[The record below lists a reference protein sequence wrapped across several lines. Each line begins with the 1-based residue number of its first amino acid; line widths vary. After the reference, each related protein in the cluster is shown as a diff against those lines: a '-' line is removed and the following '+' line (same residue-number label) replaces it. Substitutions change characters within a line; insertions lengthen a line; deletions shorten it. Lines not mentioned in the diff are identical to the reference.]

1 MGTKQSKPVRQ
12 LYRKRTD
19 VMMEAMGKTLQSDS
33 EREWVK
39 LNGRRGSLHWAMR
52 KEQRPE
58 EELKMQTKTLKINV
72 QRATKRRRH
81 ISFPE
86 NTEKITHRATFSSLD
101 SSKPLLPLGAP
112 KCPIKQAP
120 FVSTTALLKRQADA
134 VSSPKQAMQFEDTS
148 SSTTVLYTDF
158 RKRLPDSAHLAKSQY
173 KLNRPKRHLTDL
185 EPFNSNIAP
194 IETEPAQSM
203 MSMLREAAE
212 IRYEPSVPKVLRR
225 TVVDLRPVLS
235 PTVTT
240 VLGSGRNVGLKAQF
254 DVFSFSSEAEKQMGQ
269 YRIKT
274 QSQVA
279 DFKPSTPS
287 HTSHGQSRSSGHWAW
302 RGKGSAMPPPSS

>member
-1 MGTKQSKPVRQ
+1 
-12 LYRKRTD
+12 
-19 VMMEAMGKTLQSDS
+19 MMDAMGKTLHSDS

-58 EELKMQTKTLKINV
+58 EELKVQTKTLKINV

-86 NTEKITHRATFSSLD
+86 NTEKATHRATFSSLD
-101 SSKPLLPLGAP
+101 CSKPLLPIGAP

-120 FVSTTALLKRQADA
+120 FISTTALLKRQADA

-148 SSTTVLYTDF
+148 STAVLYTDF
-158 RKRLPDSAHLAKSQY
+158 RKRLHESAHPAKSQY
-173 KLNRPKRHLTDL
+173 KLNRPKRQLGDF
-185 EPFNSNIAP
+185 EVFSSNV
-194 IETEPAQSM
+194 ETEPTQSM

-212 IRYEPSVPKVLRR
+212 IRYEPSVPKVSRR
-225 TVVDLRPVLS
+225 TVVDLRPALS
-235 PTVTT
+235 PTAPIA
-240 VLGSGRNVGLKAQF
+240 LGSGRDTVGLKAQF

-274 QSQVA
+274 QIQVT
-279 DFKPSTPS
+279 DFKSSTPS
-287 HTSHGQSRSSGHWAW
+287 HASNGQSRSSGHWAW
-302 RGKGSAMPPPSS
+302 RGKGSAMPPTSS